1 MKKRKGNYGH
11 KIDEETRRRI
21 SESVKKRWQDKSYCE
36 KVSNAHKHK
45 LPESWK
51 ENISKGMTGIKRSDE
66 TKAKMSAYQSNRTE
80 EHKENCSK
88 AWKEQW
94 NSLSKEEQLLRL
106 QKWIEAGHQAE
117 RDGSYLRP
125 SSIELIVKEQLDEI
139 GFRYVQQKRV
149 HDGNRYFFLDFYL
162 PDLKLVIECNG
173 DYWHNLPE
181 KKERDKALKEYV
193 ESTGRRIIFIWEHEI
208 NDDWFWV
215 GDFIEEVMQNA

>member
-1 MKKRKGNYGH
+1 M
-11 KIDEETRRRI
+11 
-21 SESVKKRWQDKSYCE
+21 
-36 KVSNAHKHK
+36 
-45 LPESWK
+45 
-51 ENISKGMTGIKRSDE
+51 
-66 TKAKMSAYQSNRTE
+66 
-80 EHKENCSK
+80 
-88 AWKEQW
+88 
-94 NSLSKEEQLLRL
+94 

-149 HDGNRYFFLDFYL
+149 HNGSRYFFLDFYL

-181 KKERDKALKEYV
+181 KKERDKVLKEYV

-208 NDDWFWV
+208 KDNWFWI
-215 GDFIEEVMQNA
+215 GDYLKGGDCL